1 MKKQLGISA
10 ALHLAALAALLITIP
25 SLTQE
30 MDLSEQIIPVEIV
43 NVADVTNTKI
53 SPTPTAKPTPT
64 PTRTVAQQ
72 PVEQQQP
79 KPPEKPPEPPKPP
92 EPKPPEKQPV
102 PDEKAEIIPD
112 KTKPP
117 EKPKEEPKKPEPP
130 KPEKPPEKPQEKP
143 SPPKDAL
150 ASVLKN
156 IQKLKDTTPTSP
168 TPNPDAEESPKAV
181 TSTQAPSAGQ
191 QLSIS
196 ELDALR
202 RQISQCW
209 NVPAGGRGVE
219 NMQIELYIE
228 VSEDRIP
235 TRVEVVDKAK
245 MASDP
250 FFRTMAESAQRALL
264 NPRCRPLLLP
274 PEKYSEWQKIRMTFN
289 PKDMM

>member
-1 MKKQLGISA
+1 MRKQLGISA

-25 SLTQE
+25 TLTQE
-30 MDLSEQIIPVEIV
+30 LDLSEQIIPVDIV

-53 SPTPTAKPTPT
+53 SQTPVAKPMPTPTK
-64 PTRTVAQQ
+64 TVAPQ
-72 PVEQQQP
+72 PVEQQP
-79 KPPEKPPEPPKPP
+79 KKPEPPKPP
-92 EPKPPEKQPV
+92 EEKPPEKQPT
-102 PDEKAEIIPD
+102 PDDKAEVIPD
-112 KTKPP
+112 KT
-117 EKPKEEPKKPEPP
+117 KPKEEPKKPEPP
-130 KPEKPPEKPQEKP
+130 KEQPKDKPVEKP

-181 TSTQAPSAGQ
+181 TSTAAPSAGA

-219 NMQIELYIE
+219 NMQVELYIE
-228 VSEDRIP
+228 VDENRVA

-245 MASDP
+245 MAADP
-250 FFRTMAESAQRALL
+250 FFRTMAESAQRALM
-264 NPRCRPLLLP
+264 NPKCRPLMLP